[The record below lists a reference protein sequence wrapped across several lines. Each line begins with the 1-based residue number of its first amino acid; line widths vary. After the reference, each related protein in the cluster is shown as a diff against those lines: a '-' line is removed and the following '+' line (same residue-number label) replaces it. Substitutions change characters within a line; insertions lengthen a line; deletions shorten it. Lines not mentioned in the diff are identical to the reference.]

1 MTVPTQVPE
10 TPPKRRR
17 LRRVLLFVGIVLPF
31 AILLLTG
38 WPQTKL
44 AEWAAGK
51 VLGASVDIEGLSLIP
66 SVRIRSVEVAAKS
79 YAKPLLRIEN
89 AQLDYA
95 MSLRR
100 PLAALSI
107 YRVAVHIDASDPAAT
122 NYAFLVKESKSTPPE
137 GNPSAKYLPRT
148 VAVERLDVEVAAPQ
162 ASMKLDGLRL
172 EASFR
177 GARIPSLRL
186 SGHQVAGFVQGEDL
200 ATRQTFSNGVV
211 DFDLDSGHPLQIN
224 TRVSIPDTIALSG
237 SVEVA
242 HLFIVNLAMLNLQEC
257 RINGS
262 RIAGLLSLFSP
273 APMSFEQLDLSG
285 TQAAIT
291 FGGSQVALLK
301 STINVAAEGV
311 LLGAAGNEVY
321 EGDFALAGA
330 FAGQRLE
337 GEARLN
343 RGQRMKVIAEGN
355 VDKGTGA
362 ATLLAWSREDFA
374 AALPVAM
381 RPLLEQVPGMRQVE
395 GTFEATWN
403 LPSYTMNLSI
413 DPVLAPS
420 AGKQN
425 QLAVT
430 ASGKGS
436 TDAAIGPMLDGKG
449 TLRLGKAQCD
459 VSAIIDSSTRLKGN
473 ALLKDIDPNRMLA
486 ALGWPGLPQVDT
498 EALKGAVKFDMDGEA
513 VTLDL
518 DLAAGPIRA
527 GTLEVPA
534 DKPLEVKGAL
544 VANTK
549 SREFRSKALAVRLT
563 DNGALILNDLVVKLG
578 PLAATANVVGK
589 LDFDYLAP
597 DLGIAGLSGAVEIDA
612 PLRYKDGVVS
622 GKIALKGDGFGY
634 GGLASPYGTPI
645 VVTATARYDTKDGT
659 GSLAGL
665 NVLWGDGT
673 SATSESLA
681 LASLSPVSVGGE
693 LAVATDLRPLVDLR
707 LLDSSD
713 GSGNVTGTVGYAADG
728 PRADLAWDVTARSFV
743 LAEALAALGGVTAK
757 GSLRYNGAPS
767 GDGKFHAANAAAGG
781 GLLTEVDG
789 AFTLENGVVR
799 ADGVTATM
807 YGGAATV
814 SAEVDL
820 FGPEGRGK
828 LIAKVTGTNLE
839 TFTKEY
845 KPPVVLL
852 TGIAQ
857 GEAELE
863 WAKAGITDFRVE
875 LASDKEFSL
884 NRESVEQLL
893 LTALTSEVPGL
904 KFLNRRIR
912 KKTIGDDPMRQF
924 DSATVSLRLE
934 GEPGENQRLTGPV
947 ALTSDTLDFTIDLG
961 VDLGA
966 IAEGLQLSQDAQ
978 LEDIE
983 KISTDPLQWN
993 E

>member
-1 MTVPTQVPE
+1 MTAPTQVPE

-31 AILLLTG
+31 AILLWTG

-44 AEWAAGK
+44 VEWAAGK
-51 VLGASVDIEGLSLIP
+51 ALGASVDVEGLSLIP
-66 SVRIRSVEVAAKS
+66 SVRIRSVVVAAES
-79 YAKPLLRIEN
+79 YAKPLLRVEN

-95 MSLRR
+95 MSLKR
-100 PLAALSI
+100 PLTALSV
-107 YRVAVHIDASDPAAT
+107 YRVALHVDASDPAAT
-122 NYAFLVKESKSTPPE
+122 NYAFLMKEPKSATSE
-137 GNPSAKYLPRT
+137 GNLPSKYLPRT
-148 VAVERLDVEVAAPQ
+148 VAVERIDLKVDAPQ
-162 ASMKLDGLRL
+162 ASMKLDGMRL
-172 EASFR
+172 EASF
-177 GARIPSLRL
+177 GGSLIPSGRL
-186 SGHQVAGFVQGEDL
+186 SGEHIAGFVQGEDT
-200 ATRQTFSNGVV
+200 ATRQEFSDGVV
-211 DFDLDSGHPLQIN
+211 NINLDNGDPMAISA
-224 TRVSIPDTIALSG
+224 RVAIPDAIALEG
-237 SVEVA
+237 SLETLN
-242 HLFIVNLAMLNLQEC
+242 LFIIHFATLKLQEC

-273 APMSFEQLDLSG
+273 MPVSFEQLDLSG
-285 TQAAIT
+285 TQAVIT
-291 FGGSQVALLK
+291 FGESQVALLK

-311 LLGAAGNEVY
+311 VLGAAGSELY
-321 EGDFALAGA
+321 EGDFALTGA
-330 FAGQRLE
+330 FADQRLE

-374 AALPVAM
+374 AALPVTV
-381 RPLLEQVPGMRQVE
+381 RPFLEQVPGLRQVE

-425 QLAVT
+425 QLSVT
-430 ASGKGS
+430 ASGTGT
-436 TDAAIGPMLDGKG
+436 TDAAFGPMLDGKG
-449 TLRLGKAQCD
+449 TLRLGKGQCD

-473 ALLKDIDPNRMLA
+473 ASLKDIDPNRILA
-486 ALGWPGLPQVDT
+486 ALGWPELPQVDT
-498 EALKGAVKFDMDGEA
+498 EALKGAVKFDMNGEA
-513 VTLDL
+513 VTLDM
-518 DLAAGPIRA
+518 DLAAGPVRA
-527 GTLEVPA
+527 GALEAPA
-534 DKPLEVKGAL
+534 DKPLEVKGTL

-549 SREFRSKALAVRLT
+549 SREFRSKALAIRLT
-563 DNGALILNDLVVKLG
+563 DNGALTLNDLGVELG
-578 PLAATANVVGK
+578 PLVATANVTGK

-597 DLGIAGLSGAVEIDA
+597 DLGISGLSGAVEIDA
-612 PLRYKDGVVS
+612 PLRYKDGAVS
-622 GKIALKGDGFGY
+622 GKVALKGDGFGY

-645 VVTATARYDTKDGT
+645 IVTGTARYDTKDGT
-659 GSLAGL
+659 GTLAGL

-673 SATSESLA
+673 SATSENLA
-681 LASLSPVSVGGE
+681 LASLSPVTLGGE

-713 GSGNVTGTVGYAADG
+713 GSGNVKGTVGYAADG

-743 LAEALAALGGVTAK
+743 LADALAALGGVTAK

-767 GDGKFHAANAAAGG
+767 GEGKFHVANAAAGG

-799 ADGVTATM
+799 ADRVTATM
-807 YGGAATV
+807 YGGAATID
-814 SAEVDL
+814 AEVDL

-828 LIAKVTGTNLE
+828 LTAKVTGTNLE

-857 GEAELE
+857 GEVELE
-863 WAKAGITDFRVE
+863 WAKVGITDFRVE

-912 KKTIGDDPMRQF
+912 KKTIGDEPMRKF
-924 DSATVSLRLE
+924 DTATVSLRLE

-961 VDLGA
+961 ADLGA
-966 IAEGLQLSQDAQ
+966 IAEGMQLSQDAQ